1 MGIMVPFAVSDGLI
15 AFGDLRGAV
24 SGDGEF
30 TASAGVGARAA
41 VADGWLLGGYAYF
54 DMGSG
59 LYGSNFK
66 QVSGGI
72 ELLSDSWEFRLN
84 GYLPVGDTE
93 AEVDGLT
100 TVTVEGGSLAVRQG
114 YEVALHGVDAE
125 VGFTLPVL
133 APEDG
138 QTLKLF
144 ANAFSFDSARTETL
158 NGFGARLEYSFAAFE
173 SFLPGSALT
182 LGAGLRYD
190 NRDDLSGGIFA
201 RLSAPL
207 GGDKTIARVERRD
220 AITTDAG
227 ALGERQNALFADGRA
242 TGTVANISLATSNLN
257 GTITGAGLH
266 GIILASGEINVDT
279 ALQLAAGQ
287 VLLGG
292 GGVLELRAADSG
304 KTVHFTNTGAATT
317 LKGSSTGLPESRADV
332 VILAEAATVQS
343 LAISGGRNAIV
354 GQGTDDVTIR
364 DVAISGGLNGI
375 KLANLDGALIE
386 GVEIADIVCT
396 SNCVYSQSSDPDY
409 VKQAG
414 INAVGV
420 KNLTIRDVTMD
431 NVSHGVFAA
440 SVIDESGW
448 PPVMTDQVENLVIEN
463 LSITETV
470 GEGLLLVGA
479 DGVSA
484 RNVSIVNVGAGW
496 DLDMVVLID
505 SVNVAVDGA
514 RLSGGVNGINV
525 LHGLKF
531 DAADLGPMNTTFS
544 NIEIDNMSRA
554 GIVLNWVDGITFN
567 DVSIHDV
574 GLSGISMSGDS
585 FFGAVRNVTFND
597 VSISGV
603 APYTGGWETHAGLNL
618 MGPMENIS
626 GDISY
631 TGTEPACAAMS
642 PGMYTTLT
650 QAPGKLFSVNG
661 TTIDNTSMATDCQ

>member
-1 MGIMVPFAVSDGLI
+1 MVPFAISDGFI
-15 AFGDLRGAV
+15 AYGDLRGAV
-24 SGDGEF
+24 SGEGEF
-30 TASAGVGARAA
+30 TASVGLGGRAA
-41 VADGWLLGGYAYF
+41 MGAGWLFGAYAYF
-54 DMGSG
+54 DLGSG
-59 LYGSNFK
+59 QYGSTFK
-66 QVSGGI
+66 QISGGI

-100 TVTVEGGSLAVRQG
+100 TVTVEGGTFAVRQG
-114 YEVALHGVDAE
+114 YEVALHGIEAE
-125 VGFTLPVL
+125 AGFTLPVF
-133 APEDG
+133 AADDDRS
-138 QTLKLF
+138 LKLF
-144 ANAFSFDSARTETL
+144 ANAFSFESQRTEPL
-158 NGFGARLEYSFAAFE
+158 HGVGARLEYAFAAFD

-190 NRDDLSGGIFA
+190 NRDELSGGVFA

-207 GGDKTIARVERRD
+207 GGDTLLARVERRD
-220 AITTDAG
+220 RVTTDAG
-227 ALGERQNALFADGRA
+227 AFGERQNALFADGQA
-242 TGTVANISLATSNLN
+242 TGKVASISSSTANLN
-257 GTITGAGLH
+257 GAIAGAGEN
-266 GIILASGEINVDT
+266 GIILASGDIAVDT

-292 GGVLELRAADSG
+292 GGVLELKAAGSG

-317 LKGSSTGLPESRADV
+317 LKGSAAGLPEGRNDV
-332 VILAEAATVQS
+332 VVLAAGATVQS
-343 LAISGGRNAIV
+343 LAITGGRNAIV
-354 GQGTDDVTIR
+354 GQGTNDVAIR

-386 GVEIADIVCT
+386 GVAINDIVCT
-396 SNCVYSQSSDPDY
+396 SNCVYSQSTDPDY

-420 KNLTIRDVTMD
+420 KHLTIRDVRLD

-448 PPVMTDQVENLVIEN
+448 PPVMTDQVEDLVIEN

-470 GEGLLLVGA
+470 GEGILLVGA

-514 RLSGGVNGINV
+514 HLSGGVNGINV

-567 DVSIHDV
+567 NVSIHDV

-597 VSISGV
+597 VRISDV
-603 APYTGGWETHAGLNL
+603 APYTGGWETHSGLNL

-626 GDISY
+626 GNIAY

-650 QAPGKLFSVNG
+650 QAPGKVFSVNG
-661 TTIDNTSMATDCQ
+661 TTVDNASMATDCQ